1 MGHAVLILTIHI
13 VSSTKYRYVVLQEEI
28 KLDVAV
34 Y

>member
-1 MGHAVLILTIHI
+1 MGYLALILTIHI

-28 KLDVAV
+28 KLDVTV